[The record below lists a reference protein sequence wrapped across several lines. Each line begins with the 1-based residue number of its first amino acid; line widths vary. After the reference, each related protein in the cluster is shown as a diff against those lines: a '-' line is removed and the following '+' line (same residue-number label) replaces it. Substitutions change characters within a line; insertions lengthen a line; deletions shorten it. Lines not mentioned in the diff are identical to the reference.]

1 MAFRSPFFCLCAV
14 LFLVGGNAAPAAADG
29 TSWSAVAAAEANA
42 WVSVDYGNGVWVAVS
57 VLGTNRVMRST
68 DDGASWSAVAA
79 AEANSWRSVAY
90 GNGVWIAVSS
100 VGTNRVMRSTDDGAS
115 WSAVAAAEANG
126 WAGADYGNGVW
137 VAVAQSGT
145 TNRVMR
151 SLDPPAAGGGGE
163 DPAAAAEAVRAAQ
176 EAAYVENVRLQK
188 LAEAAYAENVR
199 IVEAARVEAAVL
211 AAEAA
216 VLPVFVCAVKQVD
229 PDAVCVPAA
238 TIIND
243 ARIVNTLDAQA
254 LSAIPV
260 ENIGRYP
267 AQYLA
272 QISPVAIKGM
282 RVAQL
287 NSFSAEQVKALPA
300 ALVAGI
306 SRTVFAKMKPD
317 VKNKFTATQ
326 IKSLDKGQVTSF
338 LSKKPQKIKKS
349 QIRALNFT
357 GVAPKTLAD
366 SPRSVLRK
374 LSVRQLNNLTNK
386 QYNLIITKDPQSFSE
401 KKIQKSRFA
410 NFLVR

>member
-1 MAFRSPFFCLCAV
+1 
-14 LFLVGGNAAPAAADG
+14 
-29 TSWSAVAAAEANA
+29 
-42 WVSVDYGNGVWVAVS
+42 
-57 VLGTNRVMRST
+57 MRST
-68 DDGASWSAVAA
+68 DG
-79 AEANSWRSVAY
+79 
-90 GNGVWIAVSS
+90 
-100 VGTNRVMRSTDDGAS
+100 GAS

-126 WAGADYGNGVW
+126 WAGVDYGNGVW

-151 SLDPPAAGGGGE
+151 SLDPSAAGGGGE

-188 LAEAAYAENVR
+188 LADAAYAENVR
-199 IVEAARVEAAVL
+199 IVEAAVLAAEAAVL

-216 VLPVFVCAVKQVD
+216 VLPVFVCAAKQVD

-300 ALVAGI
+300 ALVAEI
-306 SRTVFAKMKPD
+306 SRTVFAKIKPAT
-317 VKNKFTATQ
+317 KNKFTATQ
-326 IKSLDKGQVTSF
+326 IKSLDKRQVTSF

-386 QYNLIITKDPQSFSE
+386 QYNLIIKKNPQSFSE
-401 KKIQKSRFA
+401 KKIQESRFA

>member
-1 MAFRSPFFCLCAV
+1 
-14 LFLVGGNAAPAAADG
+14 
-29 TSWSAVAAAEANA
+29 
-42 WVSVDYGNGVWVAVS
+42 
-57 VLGTNRVMRST
+57 
-68 DDGASWSAVAA
+68 
-79 AEANSWRSVAY
+79 
-90 GNGVWIAVSS
+90 
-100 VGTNRVMRSTDDGAS
+100 
-115 WSAVAAAEANG
+115 
-126 WAGADYGNGVW
+126 
-137 VAVAQSGT
+137 
-145 TNRVMR
+145 MR

-163 DPAAAAEAVRAAQ
+163 DPPAAGGGGEDPAAAAAAEAVRAAQ

-216 VLPVFVCAVKQVD
+216 VLPVFVCAAKQVD
-229 PDAVCVPAA
+229 PDAVCVSAA

-300 ALVAGI
+300 ALVAEI
-306 SRTVFAKMKPD
+306 SRTVFAKIKPAT
-317 VKNKFTATQ
+317 KNKFTATQ

-374 LSVRQLNNLTNK
+374 LSVRQINNLTNK
-386 QYNLIITKDPQSFSE
+386 QYELSIKKDPKSFSE

-410 NFLVR
+410 N

>member
-1 MAFRSPFFCLCAV
+1 
-14 LFLVGGNAAPAAADG
+14 LFV
-29 TSWSAVAAAEANA
+29 AVA
-42 WVSVDYGNGVWVAVS
+42 SS
-57 VLGTNRVMRST
+57 GTGNRVMTSP
-68 DDGASWSAVAA
+68 DGITWTSRTSAADNA
-79 AEANSWRSVAY
+79 WRSVTY
-90 GNGVWIAVSS
+90 GAGLFVAVASYS
-100 VGTNRVMRSTDDGAS
+100 GTGNRVMTSPNGITWTSRT
-115 WSAVAAAEANG
+115 SAADNNWQSVTYR
-126 WAGADYGNGVW
+126 AGLF
-137 VAVAQSGT
+137 VAVASSGT
-145 TNRVMR
+145 GNRVMT
-151 SLDPPAAGGGGE
+151 SGTFTTGGGGGGGE
-163 DPAAAAEAVRAAQ
+163 DPAAAAEAARAAQ

-216 VLPVFVCAVKQVD
+216 VLPVFVCAAKQVD
-229 PDAVCVPAA
+229 PDAVCVSAA
-238 TIIND
+238 TIINN
-243 ARIVNTLDAQA
+243 ARIVSTLDAQA
-254 LSAIPV
+254 LSAIPI

-272 QISPVAIKGM
+272 QISPVAIRGL
-282 RVAQL
+282 RVGQL

-317 VKNKFTATQ
+317 VKNIFTATQ

-374 LSVRQLNNLTNK
+374 LSVRQINNLTDK
-386 QYNLIITKDPQSFSE
+386 QYKLIIKQDPNSFNE

-410 NFLVR
+410 SELFR